1 MTDVRRLKIQQ
12 LLQLY
17 TCESD
22 SDQTIK
28 WIDELQ
34 ETLVKNYDRVGCN
47 DDELD
52 MLKKDAVKLE
62 ETARVC

>member
-52 MLKKDAVKLE
+52 MFKKDAVKLE